1 MDSSYLRQA
10 VAVTVPATISVEQ
23 VLSGGN
29 LVLATLAG
37 LLAVLA
43 GIWAYRK
50 QRTLAQ
56 VAELDKQ
63 IAELKLQ
70 RELNKS

>member
-1 MDSSYLRQA
+1 MDASYLRQA
-10 VAVTVPATISVEQ
+10 IAVTVPATISVEQ

-29 LVLATLAG
+29 LLLATAAG
-37 LLAVLA
+37 LLAIAA
-43 GIWAYRK
+43 GCWAYRK
-50 QRTLAQ
+50 QKTLAQ

-70 RELNKS
+70 RELDRR